1 MAQQVLLYTR
11 ALPTRLAVEDA
22 FAAAQSELV
31 RCATPAELM
40 EKLQN
45 ASWDV
50 IVLDSGSS
58 SVPLAKLLPV
68 VQARAEQLG
77 AAVVVLNSP
86 SQPSPP
92 SGNVLLYD
100 RPIRRLTLLGAL
112 NRTLLARGKK
122 PLLPTLTTPGPNQ
135 RRALRV
141 PLLVPVAYCIP
152 GLDPSWVEG
161 ESVEVSTTGARIVAV
176 AELPANSSGQILN
189 VKNLVTGKQAL
200 FHLVWT
206 ADEVEGIALGTKAD
220 REDLRFWLAS

>member
-45 ASWDV
+45 SSWDV
-50 IVLDSGSS
+50 IVLDSDSS

-77 AAVVVLNSP
+77 AAVVVLNGQP
-86 SQPSPP
+86 QPSPP
-92 SGNVLLYD
+92 SGGVVLYD

-122 PLLPTLTTPGPNQ
+122 PLLPTLTAPGPNQ

-161 ESVEVSTTGARIVAV
+161 ESVEVSTAGARIVAA
-176 AELPANSSGQILN
+176 AELPAISSGQVLN

-206 ADEVEGIALGTKAD
+206 ADEVGGIALGTKAD